1 MSQRSDTCN
10 DKCPF
15 WKKYKKNCPNYVE
28 GTWKTAEGH
37 VYITMDCAPKR
48 SMILCQQ
55 VYDHMIDVRKDYN
68 QVRNVAGQ
76 LMETV
81 ARQAK
86 IDPLLEDGDIEEA
99 KLIEE

>member
-1 MSQRSDTCN
+1 MAQRSDTCHE
-10 DKCPF
+10 KCPF
-15 WKKYKKNCPNYVE
+15 WKKYKKNCPNFVE
-28 GTWKTAEGH
+28 GEWRTMEGH
-37 VYITMDCAPKR
+37 TYKTFDCAPKR

-81 ARQAK
+81 ARQANMDVL
-86 IDPLLEDGDIEEA
+86 ITDGDVEDA